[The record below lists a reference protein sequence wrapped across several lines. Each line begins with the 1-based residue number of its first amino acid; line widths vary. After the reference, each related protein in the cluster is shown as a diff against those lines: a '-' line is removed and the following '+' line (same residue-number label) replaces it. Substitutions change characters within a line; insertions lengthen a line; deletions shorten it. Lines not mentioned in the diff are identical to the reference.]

1 MLLSLGYLETAHK
14 KDKDM
19 ITDVILKEKQTDQN
33 LNGFS
38 FEEVGDDHLFTG
50 LETPMKKDA
59 FKISDHKKKE
69 KIASLFR
76 EIMDVMG
83 LDLTD
88 DSLQGTP
95 ERVAKMYIDEIF
107 SGLNPANKPKAA
119 LFDNKYKYNQ
129 MLVEKN
135 ITFYSNCEHH
145 FVPIIGKAHVAYISS
160 GKVIGLSKLNRIV
173 QYYAK
178 RPQVQERLT
187 NQIAEELKG
196 VLGTEDVAVIIDA
209 KHLCVSSRGVKDDT
223 SSTVTSYFGG
233 KFNTQ
238 EKIVEL
244 TKFKGI
250 GIWTA
255 SIFVMSSDI
264 FSDVF
269 AYGDATLNK
278 VIKNVYGIEDDC
290 FDRDLEGILS
300 KWSPHK
306 TLVCNVIWHYNDN
319 VLTQTRNRI

>member
-1 MLLSLGYLETAHK
+1 
-14 KDKDM
+14 M
-19 ITDVILKEKQTDQN
+19 ITEETELKQK

-38 FEEVGDDHLFTG
+38 LEDIGDDHLYTG
-50 LETPMKKDA
+50 LQTPMKQGA
-59 FKISDHKKKE
+59 FKLSNEEKKE
-69 KIASLFR
+69 KIAGLFS

-95 ERVAKMYIDEIF
+95 KRVAKMYIEEIF
-107 SGLNPANKPKAA
+107 SGLDPANKPKVA
-119 LFDNKYKYNQ
+119 LFDNKYQYNQ

-187 NQIAEELKG
+187 NQIAEELKII
-196 VLGTEDVAVIIDA
+196 LNTEDVAVIIDA
-209 KHLCVSSRGVKDDT
+209 KHLCVSSRGIKDDT

-233 KFNTQ
+233 KFQN
-238 EKIVEL
+238 EAKIVEL
-244 TKFKGI
+244 QN
-250 GIWTA
+250 
-255 SIFVMSSDI
+255 
-264 FSDVF
+264 
-269 AYGDATLNK
+269 TLN
-278 VIKNVYGIEDDC
+278 Y
-290 FDRDLEGILS
+290 
-300 KWSPHK
+300 
-306 TLVCNVIWHYNDN
+306 
-319 VLTQTRNRI
+319 